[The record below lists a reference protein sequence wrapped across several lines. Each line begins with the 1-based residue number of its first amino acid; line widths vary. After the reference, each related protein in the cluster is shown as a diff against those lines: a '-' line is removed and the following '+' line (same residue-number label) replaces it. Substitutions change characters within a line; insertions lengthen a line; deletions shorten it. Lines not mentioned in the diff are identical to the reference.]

1 MTISQ
6 DRKFNEQDPF
16 GTTLLSPVFSVRHPC
31 AYKVKRCDR
40 VDFEQLESLD
50 DSDDA
55 LSGGK
60 ENAGG
65 LQLAM

>member
-6 DRKFNEQDPF
+6 DRKCYNEQDPF
-16 GTTLLSPVFSVRHPC
+16 GTTLLSPVVRHPR

-40 VDFEQLESLD
+40 VEFEQLESLD

-60 ENAGG
+60 ENVGG